1 VNARRRAVVVAA
13 AVLAAAGTLVVGQE
27 AYLRA
32 KGSLAGW
39 LIGRACDRWLFDGIP
54 RRPWAWADMRPI
66 ARLEVPRLG
75 VRQAILE
82 GATGGTLAF
91 GLGHV
96 SGTAAPG
103 ERGTCAIAGHR
114 DRWGAFLGD
123 LLPGDEV
130 IVRTVGA
137 TSRYRVT
144 GGSIVPEDAAE
155 VLAPGPGD
163 RLMLVTCYP
172 FGGLLRS
179 RWRYVVSCVPSTS
192 ARNSASPGPE
202 AARPAGAAPR
212 GRPASRDD

>member
-1 VNARRRAVVVAA
+1 VNERRQALAIA
-13 AVLAAAGTLVVGQE
+13 AVILAGAGSLLAGQE
-27 AYLRA
+27 AYVRA
-32 KGSLAGW
+32 KGSLAAW
-39 LIGRACDRWLFDGIP
+39 LIGRSCDIWLVDGIP

-75 VRQAILE
+75 VRQTILE

-103 ERGTCAIAGHR
+103 GRGTCAVAGHR

-130 IVRTVGA
+130 IVRTPGG
-137 TSRYRVT
+137 TSRYRVD
-144 GGSIVPEDAAE
+144 GASIVPEHAVE
-155 VLAPGPGD
+155 VLDPSLDD
-163 RLMLVTCYP
+163 RLVLVTCYP

-179 RWRYVVSCVPSTS
+179 RWRYVVSCV
-192 ARNSASPGPE
+192 ASPPPPG
-202 AARPAGAAPR
+202 
-212 GRPASRDD
+212 

>member
-1 VNARRRAVVVAA
+1 VNARRRSVIAA
-13 AVLAAAGTLVVGQE
+13 AVILATVGALLAGQE
-27 AYLRA
+27 AYRRA
-32 KGSLAGW
+32 KGILAGR
-39 LIGRACDRWLFDGIP
+39 LIDRACDQWLVDGIP

-103 ERGTCAIAGHR
+103 GHGTCAIAGHR

-130 IVRTVGA
+130 ILRTPGG
-137 TSRYRVT
+137 TSRYRVS
-144 GGSIVPEDAAE
+144 GASIVPADAAE
-155 VLAPGPGD
+155 VLDPGPVD
-163 RLMLVTCYP
+163 RLALVTCYP

-179 RWRYVVSCVPSTS
+179 RWRYVVSCVAS
-192 ARNSASPGPE
+192 APTLTLAS
-202 AARPAGAAPR
+202 
-212 GRPASRDD
+212 SRRDSVS

>member
-130 IVRTVGA
+130 IVRTFGGI
-137 TSRYRVT
+137 SRYRVT
-144 GGSIVPEDAAE
+144 SASIVPQDAAE
-155 VLAPGPGD
+155 VLAPGSAD

-179 RWRYVVSCVPSTS
+179 RWRYVVTCGASAPSAT
-192 ARNSASPGPE
+192 APAPAQK